1 MSEDCGPYYYDCPAR
16 LLDQLDKLAPN
27 APESALNWR
36 AKCRANIAAKR
47 KPKTIIKPG
56 DIVKFSP
63 NGAEFKLLEPAGP
76 RRGWHVQLLGAV
88 GSTVRSIYR
97 ANSRQISQCIVIQ

>member
-1 MSEDCGPYYYDCPAR
+1 MPAR

-36 AKCRANIAAKR
+36 AKCRAHIAAKR
-47 KPKTIIKPG
+47 KTKTIVKPG

-63 NGAEFKLLEPAGP
+63 HGAEFKLLAPAGP
-76 RRGWHVQLLGAV
+76 RRGWHVQLLGAI
-88 GSTVRSIYR
+88 GSTVRSTYR
-97 ANSRQISQCIVIQ
+97 ANARQISQCEIVNI